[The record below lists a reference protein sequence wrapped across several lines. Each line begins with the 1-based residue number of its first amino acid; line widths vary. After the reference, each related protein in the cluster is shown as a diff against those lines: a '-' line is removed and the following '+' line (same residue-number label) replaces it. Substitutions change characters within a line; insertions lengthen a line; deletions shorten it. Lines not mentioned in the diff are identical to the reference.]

1 MPYVFTCTPDAWAA
15 QQRSTAAA
23 DKRRAAAKVAMAR
36 AARYNLT
43 LRRAE
48 LQQARG
54 EHEVEQGSGK
64 RGSLRRVL
72 SKRLS
77 GAVGGAGKRRSG
89 GSAKPDAARAP
100 APAAPA
106 APAPDEEEHV
116 IMWMGELAKALESQ
130 HSRSINTAILSAF
143 LSEMAP
149 ERLPEVEAMLDE
161 SVGREEEL
169 FDSLAQKYPVSAE
182 HQSKLNESTIKALE
196 AQVPHD
202 HAEDEA
208 NKGYIL
214 SVGGDGFSK
223 WATNVQSHILKERML
238 RAGATEAD
246 VNAVL
251 NNSSEMI

>member
-15 QQRSTAAA
+15 QQRKVKEEAEA
-23 DKRRAAAKVAMAR
+23 DKKRAAAKVAIAR

-43 LRRAE
+43 LRKNELKQARAE
-48 LQQARG
+48 
-54 EHEVEQGSGK
+54 HEAEQGAGK
-64 RGSLRRVL
+64 RGSLRRGL

-77 GAVGGAGKRRSG
+77 GAVGGAGKRRSVQ
-89 GSAKPDAARAP
+89 PDAPPPTAEP
-100 APAAPA
+100 
-106 APAPDEEEHV
+106 EHV
-116 IMWMGELAKALESQ
+116 VMWMGELAKALESQ
-130 HSRSINTAILSAF
+130 HSRSINTAILTAF

-149 ERLPEVEAMLDE
+149 ERLSEVDALLNEFE
-161 SVGREEEL
+161 GREEEL
-169 FDSLAQKYPVSAE
+169 FDSLAAKYPVSAE

-196 AQVPHD
+196 AQVPQD

-214 SVGGDGFSK
+214 SVGGDGYSK
-223 WATNVQSHILKERML
+223 WAANVQSHILKERML
-238 RAGATEAD
+238 RAGATMAD